1 MRFKKQAL
9 LRMTESRT
17 MLATTKGVLT
27 RPVNAA
33 RRRALDLIGRL
44 RNRQR
49 GVIGSIDVVSTD
61 VIEGW
66 VKRREDDSPLVVDIF
81 AGPVLV
87 TQGLFADIHRADL
100 QMAGHGTGRHGFS
113 CKAPDSG
120 GEPIEALIEVRLS
133 GTGELLLS
141 CHPPTGTMGAKL
153 ASSVPAPMKPQA
165 DGINSSSPYK
175 AKIEAVTGSQFR
187 GWAVDRARP
196 GRIFDLQVLVDG
208 VPFVQVRNDG
218 PRTDLQQ
225 KGLSQGRGGVN
236 LVLPLGDLESGDHLV
251 SLEMPDGSRIESRVT
266 TVQRPRRRLDGGV
279 PRLRPEDVAVVVP
292 IYNAADDL
300 EVCIDRLARFTPSAI
315 EIVLIDDAS
324 PDPVIARLL
333 DRAALRPNTRVLR
346 NAQNL
351 GFTRTVN
358 RGLEE
363 TGRKHVVLLNSDA
376 RVTPGW
382 IDGMLRAA
390 SSRPRVATVTAMSDR
405 AGAFSAPRLG
415 NDNPLP
421 PGVDEITYARA
432 FRRRA
437 LAVYPV
443 VPTGNGFCMFVNRAC
458 VDEIGGFDAEAF
470 PRGYGEENDFCMR
483 ATRAGWANLIDDT
496 TYVFHDRSK
505 SFGET
510 KHVLMEAGRAVIEA
524 RYPEY
529 SRAIRVFSTGPDI
542 LLARYRAVQARI
554 DCGDR
559 RTGLPAV
566 LFVVSTQTGGTP
578 QTNLDLMR
586 QLQDELDPWLL
597 RCDSQT
603 LTLGRLDRGRIAEIR
618 RHELA
623 ESVDPITHRSAEYDA
638 VVADW
643 LDVLDPAIVHIRHL
657 AWHGL
662 SLPELAKAR
671 GCKVVT
677 SFHDFYT
684 LCPTVKLLDERQVFC
699 AGRCTATEGDCRP
712 ELWPDDSLPPLKHR
726 WVYPWRERFD
736 QVLSVSDAFV
746 TTSDS
751 ARKLIAAGL
760 PGVDPDRFHV
770 IPHGRSFAAMEWL
783 AERPEPGEP
792 IRILVPG
799 NIGAPKGRDVI
810 ADLLAHDTA
819 GRFEFHI
826 LGRLADADAISHPRL
841 IQQGTYHRDEFAAR
855 VRAIRPHFGAI
866 FSIWDETYCHTL
878 TELWSVGV
886 PALVFDFP
894 TVAGRVRASGAGW
907 VVPHQDIAALARA
920 INGIAADSAGQDRVA
935 AALADWQGGRG
946 VGRSVQVMAA
956 AYRDLYRQV
965 LGCRGR
971 WPVIAVVAPAS
982 PQLDQA
988 EDSTHVRLWERTIN
1002 HFDRPLN
1009 YVRMTAATLLANL
1022 REDEVDGVI
1031 VQRDAVPREL
1041 AGPLLAAMQ
1050 ARGLRHLHELDED
1063 LLAVP
1068 ADKDPQGSYAAYAP
1082 TLSRLLA
1089 AAGCVTV
1096 STGPLAARVWDMNRN
1111 VEVVPNWLA
1120 LRLWRGPLPR
1130 RERDGTV
1137 RALYMGSVTHGEDL
1151 ALVLPA
1157 LTDVAARHPDFRL
1170 AVIGVQEEPLPRWI
1184 ERIQIPEAARN
1195 YPDFA
1200 GWLKAQAGQF
1210 DFGLAPL
1217 AAQGFNLHKSDL
1229 KLLEYGAL
1237 GLPVLASDL
1246 PVYSASGSGMNHVTL
1261 VPGDGWRAALGAVIE
1276 SARRGGADRDRIRR
1290 DTLHRFALEPTLPDF
1305 DRIVAGLA
1313 RTGGRG

>member
-1 MRFKKQAL
+1 
-9 LRMTESRT
+9 
-17 MLATTKGVLT
+17 MLATAEGVLT

-33 RRRALDLIGRL
+33 RRRALDLFGRL
-44 RNRQR
+44 CNRRR

-66 VKRREDDSPLVVDIF
+66 VKRRRDDAPLVVDIF

-87 TQGLFADIHRADL
+87 AQGLSADIHRADL
-100 QMAGHGTGRHGFS
+100 QVAGHGTGRYGFS
-113 CKAPDSG
+113 CRPPDSG
-120 GEPIEALIEVRLS
+120 GEPIEALVEVRLS

-141 CHPPTGTMGAKL
+141 CHPPTGTMGTKP
-153 ASSVPAPMKPQA
+153 ASCVPAPMKPQV
-165 DGINSSSPYK
+165 DGMSLSSPYK
-175 AKIEAVTGSQFR
+175 AKIEAVTGNQLR
-187 GWAVDRARP
+187 GWAVDKARP
-196 GRIFDLQVLVDG
+196 GRVFDLRVLVDG
-208 VPFVQVRNDG
+208 VPFVQARNDG

-225 KGLSQGRGGVN
+225 QGLSKGHGGIRVA
-236 LVLPLGDLESGDHLV
+236 LPLADLESGEHLV
-251 SLEMPDGSRIESRVT
+251 SLEMPDGSRLEARAT
-266 TVQRPRRRLDGGV
+266 LAQRPRRRLDGGV

-300 EVCIDRLARFTPSAI
+300 EVCIDRLVRFTPSAV
-315 EIVLIDDAS
+315 EILLIDDAS
-324 PDPVIARLL
+324 PDPAIPRLL
-333 DRAALRPNTRVLR
+333 EGAGLRPNMRVLR
-346 NAQNL
+346 NAANL

-358 RGLEE
+358 RGLKE

-405 AGAFSAPRLG
+405 AGAFSAPRIG

-437 LAVYPV
+437 LGVYPV

-458 VDEIGGFDAEAF
+458 ADEIGGFDAEAF

-483 ATRAGWANLIDDT
+483 ATRAGWVNLIDDT

-505 SFGET
+505 SFGES
-510 KHVLMEAGRAVIEA
+510 KHALMEAGRAVIEA

-529 SRAIRVFSTGPDI
+529 SRAIQVFSTGRDI
-542 LLARYRAVQARI
+542 LLARYRAAQARI

-559 RTGLPAV
+559 RTGLPAA

-597 RCDSQT
+597 RCDSRI
-603 LTLGRLDRGRIAEIR
+603 LTLGRLDSGRIAEVR

-623 ESVDPITHRSAEYDA
+623 EPVDPITHASAEYDA

-643 LDVLDPAIVHIRHL
+643 LEMVDPAIVHIRHL

-662 SLPELAKAR
+662 SLPGLAKAR
-671 GCKVVT
+671 GCRVVT

-699 AGRCTATEGDCRP
+699 AGRCTASDGDCRP

-726 WVYPWRERFD
+726 WVHPWRERFGR
-736 QVLSVSDAFV
+736 VLSVSDAFV
-746 TTSDS
+746 TTSES
-751 ARKLIAAGL
+751 ARKVISAGL
-760 PGVDPDRFHV
+760 PAVDPGRFHV
-770 IPHGRSFAAMEWL
+770 IPHGRSFGTMEWL
-783 AERPEPGEP
+783 AQRPEPGEP

-799 NIGAPKGRDVI
+799 NIGIPKGRNVI
-810 ADLLAHDTA
+810 SDLLAYDTA
-819 GRFEFHI
+819 GRFEIHV
-826 LGRLADADAISHPRL
+826 LGQLADADAISHPSL
-841 IQQGTYHRDEFAAR
+841 IKHGTYHRDEFAAR

-894 TVAGRVRASGAGW
+894 TVASRVRASGAGW

-920 INGIAADSAGQDRVA
+920 ISGIAADSAEQDRVA
-935 AALADWQGGRG
+935 TALADWQGGRG
-946 VGRSVQVMAA
+946 VGRSVQMMAA

-965 LGCRGR
+965 LGQGDRQ
-971 WPVIAVVAPAS
+971 PLIAVVAPAS

-988 EDSTHVRLWERTIN
+988 YDSTHVRLWERTIN

-1009 YVRMTAATLLANL
+1009 HVRMSAATLLANL
-1022 REDEVDGVI
+1022 RDDAVDGVI
-1031 VQRDAVPREL
+1031 IQRDAVPPDL
-1041 AGPLLAAMQ
+1041 AGPLLAAME
-1050 ARGLRHLHELDED
+1050 ARGLRHLHELDDD

-1068 ADKDPQGSYAAYAP
+1068 ADKDPQGHYKAYAP
-1082 TLSRLLA
+1082 TLTRLLG

-1096 STGPLAARVWDMNRN
+1096 STEALAVRVRDMNPD
-1111 VEVVPNWLA
+1111 VEVLPNRLA

-1130 RERDGTV
+1130 READGMV
-1137 RALYMGSVTHGEDL
+1137 RALYMGSHTHGEDL

-1157 LTDVAARHPDFRL
+1157 LAGVAARHPNFRL
-1170 AVIGVQEEPLPRWI
+1170 AVIGVQDAPLPRWI
-1184 ERIQIPEAARN
+1184 ERIEIPEDARN
-1195 YPDFA
+1195 YPDFT
-1200 GWLKAQAGQF
+1200 GWLKAQSGRF
-1210 DFGLAPL
+1210 DLGLAPL
-1217 AAQGFNLHKSDL
+1217 AARDFNLHKSDL

-1246 PVYSASGSGMNHVTL
+1246 PVYSASGTGMDHVTL
-1261 VPGDGWRAALGAVIE
+1261 VPPDGWDAALGAAIE
-1276 SARRGGADRDRIRR
+1276 AARRGGPDRDRIRR
-1290 DTLHRFALEPTLPDF
+1290 DTLRRFALEPDIPGF

-1313 RTGGRG
+1313 RTGGGRC